1 VGQHDTIQLL
11 SKGEQVI
18 PVLSIPVLNRY
29 DLLDMNLESIDFP
42 IKEILIINNGLEEY
56 TPKRKDLNIRV
67 LNLPSNL
74 GLSGSWNLTI
84 KLYPHEKYWMFSSA
98 DTHWLPGSLKEFSET
113 SDVSNIVT
121 STEGF
126 SAFSIGEN
134 VIRRVGLW
142 DERFYP
148 YRYEDDDY
156 RERFLRI
163 QKEDSPYILNYFG
176 NHIRVTAPL
185 GPGQT
190 IANDKNLHER
200 YGITKEKN
208 EKYYLLKE
216 SQNFLTMGSWD
227 IDVRRDHEWLQ

>member
-1 VGQHDTIQLL
+1 
-11 SKGEQVI
+11 
-18 PVLSIPVLNRY
+18 
-29 DLLDMNLESIDFP
+29 MNLDSIDFP
-42 IKEILIINNGLEEY
+42 IKEILIINNGLDEY
-56 TPKRKDLNIRV
+56 IPKRKDLDIRV

-98 DTHWLPGSLKEFSET
+98 DTHWLPGSLKQFSEI
-113 SDVSNIVT
+113 SDASNMVT

-134 VIRRVGLW
+134 VIRKVGLW

-156 RERFLRI
+156 RERFSRI
-163 QKEDSPYILNYFG
+163 QKQDKPLVLNYLSEA
-176 NHIRVTAPL
+176 IEVTAPF

-190 IANDKNLHER
+190 IANDKKLHER
-200 YGITKEKN
+200 YWETQEKN
-208 EKYYLLKE
+208 KEYYLFKE

>member
-1 VGQHDTIQLL
+1 LF

-29 DLLDMNLESIDFP
+29 DMLDMNLDSIDFP
-42 IKEILIINNGLEEY
+42 IKEILIINNGLDEY
-56 TPKRKDLNIRV
+56 IPKRKDLNIRV

-84 KLYPHEKYWMFSSA
+84 KLYPHEKYWIFSSA
-98 DTHWLPGSLKEFSET
+98 DTHWLPGSLKKFSEI

-134 VIRRVGLW
+134 VIRKVGLW

-156 RERFLRI
+156 RERFFRI
-163 QKEDSPYILNYFG
+163 QKQDSPWILNYL
-176 NHIRVTAPL
+176 NHEVDVAVPF

-190 IANDKNLHER
+190 IANDKKLHER